1 MSTPTRVKIMVLG
14 VEHIMEKKDINIEI
28 GRRIKNARETAGLT
42 QDRFAELIDMG
53 PKNLSS
59 VERGQVGIS
68 IATLQRI
75 CRVLSISSDQIL
87 FESKTDNNPSELAE
101 RLSRLTPQQYQIAN
115 DFQINLLKVLL

>member
-1 MSTPTRVKIMVLG
+1 
-14 VEHIMEKKDINIEI
+14 MEKKDINLEI

-75 CRVLSISSDQIL
+75 CRVLSISADQIL
-87 FESKTDNNPSELAE
+87 FGTEIDNSPSEIAE
-101 RLSRLTPQQYQIAN
+101 RLSRLTPQQFQIAN
-115 DFQINLLKVLL
+115 DILNKLIEGFALQK